1 MTQPGGGATEQADV
15 ASGQGMRRK
24 LGPIVVGIVAVLGL
38 VVGGGLL
45 VDALGS
51 DAARPARIAAPSVA
65 LGDADAVVLA
75 TTFDGDGARDQ
86 IPPDVVDSVRGVD
99 GVAAAEGAARRFVQ
113 VYPGEGAT
121 GTASREASV
130 RSAIA
135 LSTEGASLELQEG
148 RLPTDAGEVAVNR
161 VLAEKFGL
169 TVGAHAVVRN
179 GPLESGVVCAPVVAP
194 SLPGQGSGSPGTL
207 LRPPCSQAPP
217 VVPVGLSVVGIF
229 NAPGGDVDD
238 VSLAALTTDALQTLT
253 NGTGYDRIDVK
264 AADGTDIEGLLD
276 RIGATLPPGLMVVPG
291 SVVGTAEQVRN
302 ELEIQRAYH
311 WLLSTDVNKRV
322 QSNQAPP
329 RPENGDRWA
338 ENEWQA
344 VNTEMRVS
352 RVTFVDSDTAIVTY
366 AIYYGAVRSSLAPD
380 PFTGLVLRVDGMWKL
395 SAEDI
400 CQLSAIQGPG
410 CDAPADQDPANFVVP
425 PDGWSLPS
433 TTPEVLAAFRVLAD
447 PAATLDARVGAV
459 QDGDVL
465 REQVAA
471 GLADDAPRAGGVAFN
486 VEGARLVD
494 ADHAQIL
501 YSLVASGEPHLET
514 PYPVV
519 ASAVRVDGVWRAA
532 RRYACGL
539 TALAGSACRLP
550 VALPTTTV
558 PAAPVPSSS
567 TSTST
572 SAPPTTTTT
581 ASPSPTTSTAAPV
594 TSTTQP

>member
-1 MTQPGGGATEQADV
+1 M
-15 ASGQGMRRK
+15 
-24 LGPIVVGIVAVLGL
+24 
-38 VVGGGLL
+38 
-45 VDALGS
+45 
-51 DAARPARIAAPSVA
+51 
-65 LGDADAVVLA
+65 
-75 TTFDGDGARDQ
+75 
-86 IPPDVVDSVRGVD
+86 
-99 GVAAAEGAARRFVQ
+99 
-113 VYPGEGAT
+113 
-121 GTASREASV
+121 
-130 RSAIA
+130 
-135 LSTEGASLELQEG
+135 
-148 RLPTDAGEVAVNR
+148 
-161 VLAEKFGL
+161 
-169 TVGAHAVVRN
+169 
-179 GPLESGVVCAPVVAP
+179 
-194 SLPGQGSGSPGTL
+194 
-207 LRPPCSQAPP
+207 
-217 VVPVGLSVVGIF
+217 VPVGLDVVGIF

-291 SVVGTAEQVRN
+291 SVVGTAQQVRN
-302 ELEIQRAYH
+302 ELEIERAYH
-311 WLLSTDVNKRV
+311 WLLSTDVEKRV

-395 SAEDI
+395 SAQDI

-447 PAATLDARVGAV
+447 PTATLDAHVGAV
-459 QDGDVL
+459 QDGDTL

-471 GLADDAPRAGGVAFN
+471 GLADDTPRAGGVAFN
-486 VEGARLVD
+486 VEGTRLVD

-519 ASAVRVDGVWRAA
+519 ASAVRVDGVSRAA

-539 TALAGSACRLP
+539 TALAGSTCRLP

-558 PAAPVPSSS
+558 PAAPCTSAS

-572 SAPPTTTTT
+572 SATPTSTTTTT
-581 ASPSPTTSTAAPV
+581 PSASPTTSTAAPV